1 MLFCVNFWSTF
12 YITKW
17 IIACVYMI
25 CIACQSL
32 TKCLCC
38 LMQFLF
44 CLSWMSCRYMH
55 AINFFWP
62 AFAKSYVQNCIST
75 YESQWP
81 IVALLISFQFLLHYT
96 LVLQFMLSSCVYLN
110 ACVSKRS
117 NMGSCKYCCTIA
129 QGLKFSD
136 AKDLGETLMGSPL
149 IRGCLTSTW

>member
-17 IIACVYMI
+17 VIACVYMI

-55 AINFFWP
+55 AINFFGQQLLKVMCKTVLAPMNHSGPLLPDSFPFSFYCTTHWLCSLCSHP
-62 AFAKSYVQNCIST
+62 VSISMLVSQNVQTWDHAN
-75 YESQWP
+75 
-81 IVALLISFQFLLHYT
+81 
-96 LVLQFMLSSCVYLN
+96 N
-110 ACVSKRS
+110 A
-117 NMGSCKYCCTIA
+117 A
-129 QGLKFSD
+129 Q
-136 AKDLGETLMGSPL
+136 
-149 IRGCLTSTW
+149 